1 MTVKAVDTKA
11 SVTITVNVLCSRY
24 RARSDTQS
32 IAFIFIKLYGVLV
45 VITTM
50 SINLLKDAGNFSK
63 VYT

>member
-45 VITTM
+45 VITT
-50 SINLLKDAGNFSK
+50 NVNQLAQGRWQLF
-63 VYT
+63 